1 MWEGDAVAGSVKTN
15 QRVLLVDDDQRILD
29 FSRLKLM
36 ASGYD
41 VITAMTGQGALT
53 MIESQKPDILL
64 LDLKMPG
71 MGGLEVLKTLRASSQ
86 LPVIVISAA
95 TELAEEALG
104 LGANTYLPKPFDPDE
119 LPVRIETI
127 LGARQ
132 T

>member
-15 QRVLLVDDDQRILD
+15 QRVLLVDDDQRILN